1 MAAEDRS
8 QELPWARVGPYR
20 LLCELGRGSMAV
32 VYLGRAEGP
41 GGFERLCALKMIHS
55 HLSQAPEF
63 VDLFLNE
70 ARIAARIHHPNVIS
84 VDDIALHEGRYYL
97 RMDYVSGETLFQAL
111 NRTWNEGH
119 AFPLPVAAQ
128 IISAVSDGL
137 HAAHE
142 LKDASGA
149 PLGVIHRDLGPHN
162 ILIGY
167 DGVVRVMDFG
177 IAKALDQVT
186 LTQPGTWRGTAA
198 FMSPEQVRG
207 EQVDR
212 RGDIF
217 SLGVVLWET
226 TVGARLFK
234 HTTMA
239 GTMARILNL
248 AVPLPS
254 ALREG
259 YPPRLEQIVLRCLER
274 DPDKRYSTAR
284 ELSED
289 LVGHLIEAGVTPATG
304 SIERFMR
311 ETFQERHGQRLEMEQ
326 EARVHDHTGRL
337 KSVLRAPPP
346 TELRIA
352 VVEPEDRTEEAP
364 KSAAEKAAA
373 KQAST
378 TSSEAIGRAL
388 NQPAAVPRAAT
399 VDPSEAPTG
408 IAVRPRTEPS
418 FKKLPLQRRGSLG
431 RDFKLAAVLLG
442 LGAVAAIL
450 LILVLGRHTPPPEP
464 PVAMVRLSFQ
474 VEPAHALVSI
484 DGNAQEGDLVVPLS
498 PQEYRVEVAAE
509 GYLTQTL
516 VVSAE
521 ASREIE
527 VNLEPAPKRATRSK
541 VRPKRRTN
549 TRGR

>member
-1 MAAEDRS
+1 
-8 QELPWARVGPYR
+8 
-20 LLCELGRGSMAV
+20 MAV

-70 ARIAARIHHPNVIS
+70 ARIAARIHHPNVIA
-84 VDDIALHEGRYYL
+84 VDDIAMHEGRYYL

-111 NRTWNEGH
+111 NRTWNEGEP
-119 AFPLPVAAQ
+119 FPLPVAAQ

-239 GTMARILNL
+239 GTMARILSL
-248 AVPLPS
+248 AVPPPS
-254 ALREG
+254 ALREN
-259 YPPRLEQIVLRCLER
+259 YAPRLERIVLRCLER

-289 LVGHLIEAGVTPATG
+289 LVGYLIEAGVPPATG
-304 SIERFMR
+304 NIERFMQ
-311 ETFQERHGQRLEMEQ
+311 ETFRERHGQRLEMEQ

-364 KSAAEKAAA
+364 KSKAEKIAEKVSSKAEKPPVKAAGA
-373 KQAST
+373 T
-378 TSSEAIGRAL
+378 TSEAIGRAL
-388 NQPAAVPRAAT
+388 NQPVAVPRDAT
-399 VDPSEAPTG
+399 IDPSEAPTG
-408 IAVRPRTEPS
+408 IAAVRPRTEPS
-418 FKKLPLQRRGSLG
+418 FRKIPLDRPGSLS
-431 RDFKLAAVLLG
+431 RDFKLAAILLG
-442 LGAVAAIL
+442 LGAVTAIL
-450 LILVLGRHTPPPEP
+450 LILILGRHTPAPEP

-474 VEPAHALVSI
+474 VEPAHAQLTI
-484 DGNAQEGDLVVPLS
+484 DGNVQEGDLVVPLS
-498 PQEYRVEVAAE
+498 PQEYHVEVAAE
-509 GYLTQTL
+509 GYVPQTL

-527 VNLEPAPKRATRSK
+527 VNLEPSPKKGGRSK
-541 VRPKRRTN
+541 ARPKRRASG
-549 TRGR
+549 RGR